1 MANEL
6 ILICS
11 LSEQSCSQS
20 EDLALLRMDEIK
32 IRSLSLGILWF
43 NKYVLYVLGLS
54 EEILLEVGSVQF
66 LHLQLVAITVGYQ
79 VKGHWGVINMEVPRK
94 AMRRGQAAT
103 CESLELHDPA
113 REAATCG

>member
-20 EDLALLRMDEIK
+20 KDLALLRMDEIK
-32 IRSLSLGILWF
+32 IRSLSLGILSL

-54 EEILLEVGSVQF
+54 AEILLEVGSVQF
-66 LHLQLVAITVGYQ
+66 LHLQLLAIPVGYQ
-79 VKGHWGVINMEVPRK
+79 VKGH
-94 AMRRGQAAT
+94 
-103 CESLELHDPA
+103 
-113 REAATCG
+113 